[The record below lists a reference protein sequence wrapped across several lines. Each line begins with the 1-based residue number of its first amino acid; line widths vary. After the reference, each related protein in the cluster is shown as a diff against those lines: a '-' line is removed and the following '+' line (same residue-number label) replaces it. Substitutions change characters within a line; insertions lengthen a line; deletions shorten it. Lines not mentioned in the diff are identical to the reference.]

1 MTEHPG
7 IYIGLSEPFK
17 AAKITRKEQCNL
29 RNHREAFKAS
39 AKKYLADA
47 YGVPADSLSVHIKS
61 NGVDAFPIKM
71 QSVHDF
77 LNQTVTENAKE
88 WENDAAAYQDIRHI
102 LDAIQKD
109 VENAYKAQEQTRGR
123 ALDAYRAKEAARRR
137 WLMDYRQFEKYRLT
151 IPNATP
157 KTFATFQKHKAADDE
172 KYKNWQ
178 KLYREANAGQSA

>member
-123 ALDAYRAKEAARRR
+123 ALDAYRAYVAEYYGVPKENVDAYYSEA
-137 WLMDYRQFEKYRLT
+137 EHAVIAT
-151 IPNATP
+151 ITAENNQPIYTATLW
-157 KTFATFQKHKAADDE
+157 E
-172 KYKNWQ
+172 
-178 KLYREANAGQSA
+178 